1 MTTRHRQSGVVPRI
15 AGLLTLLALFC
26 TGGGKASLSTDS
38 DRPNIVV
45 IVFDD
50 MGYGEPPCYR
60 PESPF
65 RLPNVD
71 RLAREGMRFT
81 DAHSASAVC
90 TPTRYGVLTGR
101 YPMRIGQYGV
111 LQTYSA
117 PIIEKGRLTVA
128 ELMRRSGYRTAAI
141 GKWHPG
147 MRWPGSNPMVAIDRR
162 IRRRLAR
169 LPWRARPPAV
179 FSISV
184 VTPTRRTSA

>member
-1 MTTRHRQSGVVPRI
+1 MTTRQRRGQVVQCI
-15 AGLLTLLALFC
+15 VGLLTLLALFC
-26 TGGGKASLSTDS
+26 PRGGKASLSTDAG
-38 DRPNIVV
+38 RPNIVV

-65 RLPNVD
+65 RMPNVD

-90 TPTRYGVLTGR
+90 TPTRYGLLTGR
-101 YPMRIGQYGV
+101 YPMRIGEFGV

-117 PIIEKGRLTVA
+117 PVIEKRRLTVA

-141 GKWHPG
+141 GKWHLG
-147 MRWPGSNPMVAIDRR
+147 MRWPGVKR
-162 IRRRLAR
+162 
-169 LPWRARPPAV
+169 
-179 FSISV
+179 
-184 VTPTRRTSA
+184 